1 MKSLK
6 EHLNE
11 SLIINEANN
20 ENGGQITL
28 DWATDAKET
37 QELFDLC
44 FANHGISFRE
54 KPRGEMEFTWSN
66 KKDFIRLMGY
76 LVATYSPHEEFLTF
90 STEDDDDA
98 SLAFYL
104 PKPLFKVASKF
115 ENEIIDLANHA
126 SRKLQ

>member
-20 ENGGQITL
+20 ENGGKITL
-28 DWATDAKET
+28 DWTTDAKET

-44 FANHGISFRE
+44 FANHGITFKE
-54 KPRGEMEFTWSN
+54 KKRGEMEFTWSN

-76 LVATYSPHEEFLTF
+76 LVATYSPYEEFLTF
-90 STEDDDDA
+90 STEDDDD
-98 SLAFYL
+98 
-104 PKPLFKVASKF
+104 
-115 ENEIIDLANHA
+115 N
-126 SRKLQ
+126 